1 MATNQLLALSNH
13 TRNNTITC
21 AFAGCIK
28 GPAMVAAPQA
38 ARGGIQAPLG
48 QGRSPAN
55 SGVAGHPCCATTTSD
70 EVQDDMT
77 CFLSFLNMT
86 GIPCS
91 LLPRGIHARSLHMQ
105 AALTPS

>member
-55 SGVAGHPCCATTTSD
+55 SGVAGHPCCAATTSD
-70 EVQDDMT
+70 EVQHDWDPMQPATPWDT
-77 CFLSFLNMT
+77 CM
-86 GIPCS
+86 
-91 LLPRGIHARSLHMQ
+91 
-105 AALTPS
+105 